1 METKNQR
8 QSGKMFNYLYGKITV
23 HSQTFRSFD
32 MTPLF
37 IGIIFGTTFEH
48 LYETEILYRSNKVIV
63 VHINTM
69 KRVNELFSALRSD
82 SLNRN
87 CYFSA
92 ASNSSLIKLE
102 DEETIVGYLL

>member
-48 LYETEILYRSNKVIV
+48 LYEREILYRSNKVIV

-69 KRVNELFSALRSD
+69 KRVNELFTFEGISALRSD

-92 ASNSSLIKLE
+92 ASNSSFNK
-102 DEETIVGYLL
+102 T